1 VQRCSPPR
9 RSLPATAAA
18 TYEHQARENCS
29 MSACFLR
36 PRELRKM
43 LHRNKHTGMFCDS
56 NSGKYDVLG
65 SITIGAMLVE

>member
-1 VQRCSPPR
+1 
-9 RSLPATAAA
+9 
-18 TYEHQARENCS
+18 
-29 MSACFLR
+29 
-36 PRELRKM
+36 M